1 MNVESLSR
9 EELIIAVMQRDA
21 KVTQH
26 QQNITQHQQT
36 ITQQKARIS
45 ELETELKWF
54 RNQIFG
60 RKSERRLAEESKYIQ
75 LTLGSLLEEEAPPV
89 ASETVKEYQRR
100 IKPHNPV
107 ESGED
112 ESKLRFSDDVPVQV
126 IPLIPEE
133 IQGLKEG
140 KDYTVIDEK
149 VTHRLAQ
156 RPASYVV
163 LKYVRPVIK
172 RNDKIVSHP
181 APTGIFDKSFADV
194 SFIAGALIDKFQY
207 HLPLYRQHQRLAA
220 AGITMSRQ
228 TLTNLVAGAAELIT
242 PIYYAQLSS
251 ILQSDVLAMDETPIK
266 AGRADKGKLHQGF
279 FWPLYGD
286 KDEVAF
292 PYGATRGL
300 KQAKDILGEF
310 AGTLVTDGYGVYS
323 RYCSQVSEMTHA
335 TCWAHTRRKF
345 IEAEDS
351 DPVRSQK
358 ALRFIRVLYEI
369 EETIRDR
376 EPDKIL
382 QIRREQSLLVVAEFF
397 QWLKHELADL
407 TLLPSSP
414 FSKAASYAIERK
426 VSLSV
431 YLADPAVP
439 IDTNHL
445 ERALRAIPMGRKNWL
460 FCWTEVGAEYV
471 GKIQSLLVTCRLHG
485 VDPYTYFVDV
495 LQRVSVTKA
504 SDVADLTPLRWKEL
518 FAQKTIRSDLD

>member
-45 ELETELKWF
+45 ELEAELKWF

-172 RNDKIVSHP
+172 RNDKVVSHP

-251 ILQSDVLAMDETPIK
+251 IL
-266 AGRADKGKLHQGF
+266 
-279 FWPLYGD
+279 
-286 KDEVAF
+286 
-292 PYGATRGL
+292 
-300 KQAKDILGEF
+300 
-310 AGTLVTDGYGVYS
+310 
-323 RYCSQVSEMTHA
+323 
-335 TCWAHTRRKF
+335 
-345 IEAEDS
+345 
-351 DPVRSQK
+351 
-358 ALRFIRVLYEI
+358 
-369 EETIRDR
+369 
-376 EPDKIL
+376 
-382 QIRREQSLLVVAEFF
+382 
-397 QWLKHELADL
+397 
-407 TLLPSSP
+407 
-414 FSKAASYAIERK
+414 
-426 VSLSV
+426 
-431 YLADPAVP
+431 
-439 IDTNHL
+439 
-445 ERALRAIPMGRKNWL
+445 
-460 FCWTEVGAEYV
+460 
-471 GKIQSLLVTCRLHG
+471 
-485 VDPYTYFVDV
+485 
-495 LQRVSVTKA
+495 
-504 SDVADLTPLRWKEL
+504 
-518 FAQKTIRSDLD
+518 

>member
-9 EELIIAVMQRDA
+9 EELLVA
-21 KVTQH
+21 VTQY
-26 QQNITQHQQT
+26 QQNISEHQQT

-45 ELETELKWF
+45 DLETQLKWF

-60 RKSERRLAEESKYIQ
+60 RKSERRLAGESRYIQ
-75 LTLGSLLEEEAPPV
+75 LTLGSLLEEESTPAPT
-89 ASETVKEYQRR
+89 ETVKEYQRR
-100 IKPHNPV
+100 VKPRDPV
-107 ESGED
+107 ESSED
-112 ESKLRFSDDVPVQV
+112 ESRLRFSDDVPVQV
-126 IPLIPEE
+126 IPLIPDE
-133 IQGLKEG
+133 IKGLEEG

-149 VTHRLAQ
+149 ITHRLAQ

-172 RNDKIVSHP
+172 LNDTLLSHP
-181 APTGIFDKSFADV
+181 APTGVFDKSFADV
-194 SFIAGALIDKFQY
+194 SLIAGILIDKFQY
-207 HLPLYRQHQRLAA
+207 HLPLYRQHQRLTA
-220 AGITMSRQ
+220 AGITLSRQ
-228 TLTNLVAGAAELIT
+228 TLTNVVAGAAELMT

-251 ILQSDVLAMDETPIK
+251 ILQSEVLAMDETPIK

-292 PYGATRGL
+292 PYGATRAL
-300 KQAKDILGEF
+300 TQAQEILGDF

-323 RYCSQVSEMTHA
+323 RYSARVSGMTHA

-345 IEAEDS
+345 IEAEGS
-351 DPVRSQK
+351 DPGRSQR
-358 ALRFIRVLYEI
+358 ALEFIRILYEI
-369 EETIRDR
+369 EGSIRAR

-382 QIRREQSLLVVAEFF
+382 QMRRERSLVVVEEFF
-397 QWLKHELADL
+397 WWLKHELADL

-414 FSKAASYAIERK
+414 FSKAASYAIDRK
-426 VSLSV
+426 ASLSV

-485 VDPYTYFVDV
+485 IDPYTYFVDV

-504 SDVADLTPLRWKEL
+504 LDVADLTPRRWKEL
-518 FAQKTIRSDLD
+518 FAHAPLTSHLD